1 MEKSKMVLERFREK
15 VVMTVEE
22 LTCLR
27 DWSTVTVRRRLKKWG
42 AHTSYNHNGRYYV
55 LPDVPRFDHHGLWT
69 YEGIRFSK
77 HGTLTRSAVQLVESS
92 EAGMSASELSNL
104 LGYEMHPV
112 LSRLTGSGA
121 LRRERY
127 SGRNIYY
134 STRPRK
140 FTAQN
145 KARGARGP
153 VAADVLSGEAAIML
167 LVEKIKSPDADVREL
182 AAHVRNLGIRV
193 EVEAA
198 SEFLRRYGLQ
208 KKT

>member
-1 MEKSKMVLERFREK
+1 MVLERFREK
-15 VVMTVEE
+15 VVMTVDE

-27 DWSTVTVRRRLKKWG
+27 DWSIVTVRRRLKKWG

-55 LPDVPRFDHHGLWT
+55 LPDVPRFDHHGLWS

-77 HGTLTRSAVQLVESS
+77 HGTLTRSAVRLVESS
-92 EAGMSASELSNL
+92 DAGMSASRLSKL

-112 LSRLTGSGA
+112 LSRLTGSGV

-127 SGRNIYY
+127 PGRNIYF
-134 STRPRK
+134 SPRPRK
-140 FTAQN
+140 FTIQS
-145 KARGARGP
+145 KAREAMVP
-153 VAADVLSGEAAIML
+153 AAVDVLPGEVAIML
-167 LVEKIKSPDADVREL
+167 LVEKIKRPAADVRKL
-182 AAHVRNLGIRV
+182 TSHVRALGMTV

-198 SEFLRRYGLQ
+198 SEFLKRHGLL